1 MQRLPHTCAAS
12 EALGLVEPIAMEEL
26 YKSDRAE
33 RRLDERVDIDIKAL
47 QEIKVKAQVETRRS
61 CACVRVRAA
70 EETGRTRV
78 LCPLRRILTY
88 GRLCG
93 RRKARARARR

>member
-1 MQRLPHTCAAS
+1 MPRLPHTCAAS
-12 EALGLVEPIAMEEL
+12 EALGLVEPIAMEEI

-61 CACVRVRAA
+61 PIRPDRVHACVKRKKRGARACVRA
-70 EETGRTRV
+70 
-78 LCPLRRILTY
+78 
-88 GRLCG
+88 
-93 RRKARARARR
+93 

>member
-12 EALGLVEPIAMEEL
+12 EALGLVEPIAMEEI

-61 CACVRVRAA
+61 PIRPDRVR
-70 EETGRTRV
+70 T
-78 LCPLRRILTY
+78 
-88 GRLCG
+88 
-93 RRKARARARR
+93 

>member
-1 MQRLPHTCAAS
+1 MQRSPHTCAAS

-61 CACVRVRAA
+61 CACVRARACGGRNGVYARVRVRACA
-70 EETGRTRV
+70 
-78 LCPLRRILTY
+78 
-88 GRLCG
+88 
-93 RRKARARARR
+93 

>member
-1 MQRLPHTCAAS
+1 
-12 EALGLVEPIAMEEL
+12 MEEI

-61 CACVRVRAA
+61 PIRPDRVHACVKRKKRGARACVRA
-70 EETGRTRV
+70 
-78 LCPLRRILTY
+78 
-88 GRLCG
+88 
-93 RRKARARARR
+93 